1 MTTSTETVILKNG
14 AEEAKPLV
22 TMTMMTLNRL
32 MDEGKSSTVYELVQ
46 LCRNGDHALSRFD
59 GIAERLERLN
69 LASEI
74 AAIPFRG
81 ANKHGGCQWKVHD
94 SVRNIVLSATEGEGA
109 GIRLVNPVRGSGD
122 QLFK

>member
-1 MTTSTETVILKNG
+1 MTMATETVTLKNG

-22 TMTMMTLNRL
+22 VVTMMTLNRL

-81 ANKHGGCQWKVHD
+81 ANKHGGCQWKVH
-94 SVRNIVLSATEGEGA
+94 SSTRNIVLSAIEGEGLDL
-109 GIRLVNPVRGSGD
+109 RLANPVAKGTE
-122 QLFK
+122 